1 MANGNGNGNGNG
13 KSRVGSTIDAMLKG
27 IEAYAS
33 AKTVVGDPVTV
44 GDTIILPLVDI
55 SIGVGAGAALN
66 GDKSKNKDG
75 GGLSAKVS
83 PTAALIIHN
92 GTTRLISLKDQTAV
106 MKAMDMVPD
115 LVNRFTGKSKIT
127 DPEVDE
133 AIDSLKA
140 EANKK

>member
-1 MANGNGNGNGNG
+1 MANGNGNGNGNC

-44 GDTIILPLVDI
+44 NDTIILPLVDI

-106 MKAMDMVPD
+106 MKAMDIVPD
-115 LVNRFTGKSKIT
+115 VINRFTKKSKID

-133 AIDSLKA
+133 AINDLKE
-140 EANKK
+140 EARK

>member
-115 LVNRFTGKSKIT
+115 VINRFTGKSKID

-133 AIDSLKA
+133 AINDLKA
-140 EANKK
+140 KAKK